1 MKRTT
6 KIEADK
12 FLSDVPEEHNF
23 WCNNGS
29 VFKNLK
35 ELNNE
40 LKKMDDNTHD
50 HHVNTE
56 RNDFSNWIKDIVQD
70 EKLANE
76 LTKKKNRKSTHKT
89 VNNRIK
95 TLKNLTKRKKK

>member
-12 FLSDVPEEHNF
+12 FLSNVPEEHNF
-23 WCNNGS
+23 WCNNGAEI
-29 VFKNLK
+29 KNLK
-35 ELNNE
+35 ELE
-40 LKKMDDNTHD
+40 IALRKMDDDTHD
-50 HHVNTE
+50 HHVNKE
-56 RNDFSNWIKDIVQD
+56 RNDFHNWIRDIVQD

-89 VNNRIK
+89 INNRVKI
-95 TLKNLTKRKKK
+95 LKNLTKRKKK